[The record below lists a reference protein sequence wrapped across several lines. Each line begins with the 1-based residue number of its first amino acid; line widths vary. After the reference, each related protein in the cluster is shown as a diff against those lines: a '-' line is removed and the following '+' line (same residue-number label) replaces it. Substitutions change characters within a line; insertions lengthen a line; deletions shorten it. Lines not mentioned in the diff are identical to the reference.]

1 MRVVYKDIPFDS
13 KLECNNYRFLE
24 KQKVNFEYNSER
36 CEFHY
41 NKPLQKGVCN
51 DCGGDHVA
59 SLHKYTCDFVFK
71 TLNSGKYI
79 HVETKGNGYCFQPE
93 TRTKH
98 ILLKKQ
104 FPDVDMRFVFS
115 DWNSKISKGAKT
127 TNKQWAERYGF
138 HCANKLIPKEWL
150 NE

>member
-1 MRVVYKDIPFDS
+1 MRVVHNGISFDS
-13 KLECNNYRFLE
+13 RLECNNHRFLE

-41 NKPLQKGVCN
+41 NRPLTKGECK
-51 DCGGDHVA
+51 DCGSPHVA

-71 TLNSGKYI
+71 TLNTGKDIY
-79 HVETKGNGYCFQPE
+79 VETKGNGYCFQPE

-104 FPDVDMRFVFS
+104 FPDIDMRFVFS
-115 DWNSKISKGAKT
+115 DWNSKISNGAKT
-127 TNKQWAERYGF
+127 TNRQWAERYGF
-138 HCANKLIPKEWL
+138 KSAHKLIPKEWL